1 MYNKKS
7 IFEESEKSRY
17 KQNLLSSK
25 YLNHDKGFGPYIYNM
40 GKPDQKTLNLPF
52 ILINGFNNLYPA
64 IREDAIKY
72 YDYNS
77 IKWWSLEGCNED
89 GTNPPTHVLSSQV
102 CCINHLFPTR
112 QDYDAVLDI
121 AKAIDPDFTE
131 VCLLE
136 NDKQD
141 TCGYIS
147 FEVVGKKN
155 HLNEKSNN
163 RGEFC
168 TSIDALIL
176 GIRNDKRTMIVIEW
190 KYTESYEE
198 KDLSKEDCPGETIDS
213 LGKGYIRLRRY
224 SDLIRKSS
232 QIDHY
237 EGKELRGSLYF
248 FEPFYQLMRQTLW
261 AEQMVLH
268 NSTEHFQAEDYIH
281 VHVVPADNKDLLD
294 TSYPQPG
301 GTMEDTW
308 RSVLKDQSK
317 YKIIDPKSLFS
328 LIDKKYESLVDYL
341 ANRYWNRIQQHRSNQ
356 PFTYMNIL

>member
-40 GKPDQKTLNLPF
+40 GKPDQKTLNPPF

-112 QDYDAVLDI
+112 QDYDAVLAI

-136 NDKQD
+136 NDK
-141 TCGYIS
+141 
-147 FEVVGKKN
+147 
-155 HLNEKSNN
+155 
-163 RGEFC
+163 
-168 TSIDALIL
+168 
-176 GIRNDKRTMIVIEW
+176 
-190 KYTESYEE
+190 
-198 KDLSKEDCPGETIDS
+198 
-213 LGKGYIRLRRY
+213 
-224 SDLIRKSS
+224 
-232 QIDHY
+232 
-237 EGKELRGSLYF
+237 
-248 FEPFYQLMRQTLW
+248 
-261 AEQMVLH
+261 
-268 NSTEHFQAEDYIH
+268 
-281 VHVVPADNKDLLD
+281 
-294 TSYPQPG
+294 
-301 GTMEDTW
+301 
-308 RSVLKDQSK
+308 
-317 YKIIDPKSLFS
+317 
-328 LIDKKYESLVDYL
+328 
-341 ANRYWNRIQQHRSNQ
+341 
-356 PFTYMNIL
+356 